1 MTRIAVKNSVDMRL
15 LAMQMHKLKACDTA
29 MESSE
34 EKQKPSLSLRE
45 LAQLFGF
52 LRTDADG
59 NIIRIGPDYED
70 ED

>member
-1 MTRIAVKNSVDMRL
+1 
-15 LAMQMHKLKACDTA
+15 
-29 MESSE
+29 MENSE

-59 NIIRIGPDYED
+59 EIIEIVPDYED
-70 ED
+70 DD